1 MPTPL
6 VVIITGDLVEQ
17 EVDAIVNAANN
28 DLQLGG
34 GVAGAIRRA
43 GGPSIQDE
51 CDAHGPV
58 EVGEAAITGGGTL
71 RARYVIHAASMSLGG
86 RTTRSSLRSSM
97 DHVFR
102 LAQRHD
108 VHSIAVPAVGTG
120 IAGFPIDECG
130 RIMAESLGHAL
141 SEGWQPT
148 EVRFVI
154 FSDEPKHAFEA
165 AFWPFFPTLREQMSE
180 FDLNWGC
187 IGQIHAPR
195 MAGSAAPQNLEI
207 GR

>member
-1 MPTPL
+1 
-6 VVIITGDLVEQ
+6 VIITGDLVEQ

-28 DLQLGG
+28 DLVLGA

-58 EVGEAAITGGGTL
+58 SVGEAAITGAGAL
-71 RARYVIHAASMSLGG
+71 HARYVIHAASMHLGG

-102 LAQRHD
+102 LARMHD
-108 VHSIAVPAVGTG
+108 VASIAVPAVGTG
-120 IAGFPIDECG
+120 IAGFPIDECA
-130 RIMAESLGHAL
+130 RVMAESLHNAL
-141 SEGWQPT
+141 SDGWQAT

-154 FSDEPKHAFEA
+154 FGESAKMPFEA
-165 AFWPFFPTLREQMSE
+165 AFWSVFPRDSGSLR
-180 FDLNWGC
+180 
-187 IGQIHAPR
+187 
-195 MAGSAAPQNLEI
+195 
-207 GR
+207 